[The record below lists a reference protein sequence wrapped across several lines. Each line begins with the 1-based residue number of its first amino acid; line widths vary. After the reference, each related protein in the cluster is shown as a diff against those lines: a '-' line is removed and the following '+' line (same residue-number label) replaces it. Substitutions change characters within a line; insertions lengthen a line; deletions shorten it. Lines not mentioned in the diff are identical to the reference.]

1 MRTLLLGALVLAFL
15 AYHAAL
21 ATNST
26 YSVSPTVFIRPPFPN
41 SKLILTSSN
50 LTVDPGAG
58 KFYLTVDT
66 TYSSP
71 QAVGVLP
78 RATLIGNIAWQQP
91 GLVLFS
97 FSGDT
102 SASCFQA
109 LSSSPPL
116 CPYLQSLVNGPFYF
130 GASPSTGATVAVTL
144 EASTTYIDP
153 NTGVASNFLGANIPL
168 AYVCIDTCEEFGAQ
182 VPPSPLPENLT
193 VTVRFSAGLLI
204 NYN

>member
-1 MRTLLLGALVLAFL
+1 MRTLLFGALALAFL

-41 SKLILTSSN
+41 TKLILTSSN
-50 LTVDPGAG
+50 LTVDPATGR
-58 KFYLTVDT
+58 FYLTVDT

-78 RATLIGNIAWQQP
+78 RATLIGTISWQQP

-102 SASCFQA
+102 SDSCSQP

-116 CPYLQSLVNGPFYF
+116 CPYLQTLVNGPFYF
-130 GASPSTGATVAVTL
+130 GADPSTGATVVVTL

-153 NTGVASNFLGANIPL
+153 VTNGASNFLGANIPL
-168 AYVCIDTCEEFGAQ
+168 AYVCDGTCEEFGAE
-182 VPPSPLPENLT
+182 VPPSPLPANSS
-193 VTVRFSAGLLI
+193 VTVRLEYLRC
-204 NYN
+204 